1 MTTISSY
8 NNNNNNDL
16 TNTSS
21 LNISYVEI
29 ERLLNHNNDTI
40 NENANK
46 KIATTTTTTTTANTA
61 SNLVISRDNERL
73 KNLIRTSNWPS
84 NHPIRKNLW
93 TNLLQLN
100 INTGGG
106 GGDSIN
112 NNNNKNN
119 NKYFNSNESEYIQ
132 YLNQIFGKCNFF
144 VLK

>member
-8 NNNNNNDL
+8 NNNNNNNDL

-21 LNISYVEI
+21 LNIGYVEI

-46 KIATTTTTTTTANTA
+46 KIATTTIANTS
-61 SNLVISRDNERL
+61 SNLVAISRDNERL

-100 INTGGG
+100 NNNNNNT
-106 GGDSIN
+106 GDSIN
-112 NNNNKNN
+112 NNNNNNKN

-144 VLK
+144 

>member
-8 NNNNNNDL
+8 NNNNNDL

-21 LNISYVEI
+21 LNIGYVEI

-46 KIATTTTTTTTANTA
+46 KIATTTTANTS
-61 SNLVISRDNERL
+61 SNLVAISRDNERL
-73 KNLIRTSNWPS
+73 KNLIRTSNWSS

-100 INTGGG
+100 NNT
-106 GGDSIN
+106 GDSIN
-112 NNNNKNN
+112 NNNNKN

-144 VLK
+144 LKIN